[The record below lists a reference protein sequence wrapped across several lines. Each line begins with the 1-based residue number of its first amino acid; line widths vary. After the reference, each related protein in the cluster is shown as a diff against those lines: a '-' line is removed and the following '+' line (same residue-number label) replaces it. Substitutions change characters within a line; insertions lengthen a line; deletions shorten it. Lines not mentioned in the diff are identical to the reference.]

1 MPLSDAQKKATKK
14 WHNNNL
20 KNLTISLYKKEYE
33 LLDNYCNENNIT
45 KSKLI
50 KDRLSDIIKLEE

>member
-50 KDRLSDIIKLEE
+50 KDRLSDIIKSEE